1 MIDMVLATVIVLSAL
16 LGFVRGFVG
25 IVVGL
30 LSWLLAGWAAF
41 QFGYEAAQAW
51 AAPDP
56 PGTGHLL
63 GGYLGVF
70 LAVMLV
76 VSLLGLLIRGAL
88 RLALLGGVDRLL
100 GGVLGVLRGGIIGAV
115 LLLVAGFTSLPAD
128 PAWEQSRLRPLLQ
141 PVAAWMQAQLPEV
154 SRPLEQLQQTL
165 PDGLPQALPSSLAG
179 FPDSIENG
187 LGKPAATGDNGVLG
201 EVVAG
206 RGWPRTVD
214 PARGAAGE
222 HANAPALPANI
233 DPAQRR
239 ADEPDPPRNG
249 PPGQAWPPSL

>member
-1 MIDMVLATVIVLSAL
+1 MIDMVLAAVIVLSAV

-41 QFGYEAAQAW
+41 QFGNQAAQAW

-76 VSLLGLLIRGAL
+76 VSLLGLLLRGAL

-100 GGVLGVLRGGIIGAV
+100 GGLLGVVRGGLIGAV
-115 LLLVAGFTSLPAD
+115 LLLLAGFTSLPTD
-128 PAWEQSRLRPLLQ
+128 PAWQQSRLRPWLQ
-141 PVAAWMQAQLPEV
+141 PVVAWMQAQLPDV
-154 SRPLEQLQQTL
+154 SQPLHHLQQTL
-165 PDGLPQALPSSLAG
+165 PDGLPRALPPALTEAPL
-179 FPDSIENG
+179 FLENG

-222 HANAPALPANI
+222 HANAPALPATI
-233 DPAQRR
+233 DPAQKR

-249 PPGQAWPPSL
+249 PPGQARPPSL